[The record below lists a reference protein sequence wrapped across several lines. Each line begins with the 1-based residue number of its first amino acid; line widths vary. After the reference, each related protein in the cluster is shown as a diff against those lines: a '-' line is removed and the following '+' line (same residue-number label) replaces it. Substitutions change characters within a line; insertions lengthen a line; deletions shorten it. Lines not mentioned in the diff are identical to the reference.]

1 MLPRLPAR
9 MQSLRAF
16 TPRLLLAAAAIIAVA
31 LITAAALIAG
41 SSGGRSPIAAAL
53 SRPGPESIFDP
64 KGPLFTDPVGTLGL
78 MRRLGVDRVK
88 LFIPW
93 NAIAPNPLSRAT
105 PRFAATNPAAYPASA
120 WSSYDTIVRDAAAR
134 GIALYLAVGGPAPLW
149 AAGKGAPPHT
159 PLPGVWKPSATQ
171 FESFVRAVATRYDGH
186 YRPPGSSS
194 PLPRISFWSIW
205 NEPNLGSA
213 DLAPQA
219 IDGST
224 IETSPAMYRRLVD
237 AAWRAF
243 QQTGHAS
250 DTILIGEIAPYG
262 QTFGNSPGNFGE
274 MVPMRFVRAL
284 YCVGPSLQPLRG
296 NAAAARGC
304 PATSAGSSR
313 FATDH
318 PGLFH
323 ATGFAIHPYPQ
334 GSVAP
339 DVVLADEP
347 DFVNLA
353 SLFRI
358 IGFLD
363 SVTTTYGA
371 SRRYPLY
378 ITEYGYITN
387 PPYQYGAPLALA
399 AAYLNWAEYIA
410 WKDLR
415 IRSVDQ
421 YLLTDPP
428 PGGPSNFDTG
438 LGFFGGKP
446 KPTYSAYRLPIF
458 LPVTRAKRGQSL
470 EVWGCVRPAHY
481 AQINTGTAQRVKLE
495 LAPRSG
501 GPFKSLG
508 EVTIT
513 NPHGYFDTRV
523 RFPSTGTV
531 RLAWSY
537 PRGPTV
543 YSRVVAI
550 TIG

>member
-1 MLPRLPAR
+1 MRSLRSLAPRL
-9 MQSLRAF
+9 
-16 TPRLLLAAAAIIAVA
+16 LLLAAAILAATLIAVA
-31 LITAAALIAG
+31 ALMAG
-41 SSGGRSPIAAAL
+41 NGGGQRSPITAAL
-53 SRPGPESIFDP
+53 SRPGPESIFEP
-64 KGPLFTDPVGTLGL
+64 KGPLFEDTVGTLEL
-78 MRRLGVDRVK
+78 MRRLGVGRVK
-88 LFIPW
+88 VFIPW
-93 NAIAPNPLSRAT
+93 NAIAPNPLSRAR
-105 PRFAATNPAAYPASA
+105 PRFNATDPAAYPAA
-120 WSSYDTIVRDAAAR
+120 WSGYDAIVRDASAR
-134 GIALYLAVGGPAPLW
+134 GIALYFAVGGPAPLW
-149 AAGKGAPPHT
+149 AAGRGAPPHA
-159 PLPGVWKPSATQ
+159 PYGGAAWKPSAAQ
-171 FESFVRAVATRYDGH
+171 FGLFVRAVATRYDGR

-219 IDGST
+219 IDRST
-224 IETSPAMYRRLVD
+224 VETSPAIYRGIVD

-243 QQTGHAS
+243 AQTGHGR
-250 DTILIGEIAPYG
+250 DTILIGELAPYG

-274 MVPMRFVRAL
+274 MVPMRFLRAL
-284 YCVGPSLQPLRG
+284 YCVGPSLQPLLGR
-296 NAAAARGC
+296 AAAARSC
-304 PATSAGSSR
+304 PTTSAGSAR
-313 FATDH
+313 FAADH
-318 PGLFH
+318 PGLFQ
-323 ATGFAIHPYPQ
+323 ATGFAVHPYPQ

-339 DVVLADEP
+339 SMVLLDEP

-358 IGFLD
+358 TSFLD

-378 ITEYGYITN
+378 VTEYGFITN
-387 PPYQYGAPLALA
+387 PPYQYGAPLELA

-410 WKDLR
+410 WKNLR
-415 IRSVDQ
+415 VRSVDQ
-421 YLLTDPP
+421 YLLMDPP

-438 LGFFGGKP
+438 LEFFGGRP
-446 KPTYSAYRLPIF
+446 KPTYATYRLPIF
-458 LPVTRAKRGQSL
+458 LPVTRARGGQSL

-481 AQINTGTAQRVKLE
+481 AQLDTGAVQRVEVE

-501 GPFKSLG
+501 GAFKSLG

-523 RFPSTGTV
+523 RFPSSGTV

-537 PRGPTV
+537 PHGPTV
-543 YSRVVAI
+543 YSRVVPV